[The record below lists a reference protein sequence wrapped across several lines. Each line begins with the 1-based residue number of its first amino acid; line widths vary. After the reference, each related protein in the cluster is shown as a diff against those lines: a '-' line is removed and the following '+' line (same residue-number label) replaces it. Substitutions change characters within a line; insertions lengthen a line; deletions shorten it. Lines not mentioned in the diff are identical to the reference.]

1 MTVGFPL
8 TQDQLNTRLGQL
20 ALQVRD
26 SLADSAQLKA
36 LLDGQTDAALIA
48 LGYEQ
53 AEVTLMRAAFTDLYN
68 LNRVATAQAT
78 QPAAND
84 FFFNAKKLLGVYG

>member
-8 TQDQLNTRLGQL
+8 TKDQLDTRLGQL

-26 SLADSAQLKA
+26 GLAESSQLKA
-36 LLDGQTDAALIA
+36 LLDGQTDAALVA
-48 LGYEQ
+48 LGYVQ
-53 AEVTLMRAAFTDLYN
+53 AEVTLMRAAYTDLYN

-84 FFFNAKKLLGVYG
+84 FFFNARKLLGVYG